1 MADPEFEWGLVF
13 NADGSINI
21 LRSPCFDVGFEDDAT
36 VEVYLERVVPILGS
50 IIDRR
55 FSSYDWSIASQS
67 FTPSSSLSTPTW
79 LKAIGVATIFVASLS
94 LLKAFS
100 R

>member
-1 MADPEFEWGLVF
+1 MADSEFEWGLVF

-36 VEVYLERVVPILGS
+36 VEEYLERVVPILVS
-50 IIDRR
+50 IIDRQFQDYAWMIIGR
-55 FSSYDWSIASQS
+55 HPPPLPPAATSPVMKSFVSFSVVV
-67 FTPSSSLSTPTW
+67 LS
-79 LKAIGVATIFVASLS
+79 IFVWFF
-94 LLKAFS
+94 LL

>member
-13 NADGSINI
+13 DADGSINI
-21 LRSPCFDVGFEDDAT
+21 LRSLCFDVGFEDDAA
-36 VEVYLERVVPILGS
+36 VEEYLERVVPILVS

-55 FSSYDWSIASQS
+55 FLSYDWSIDNQA
-67 FTPSSSLSTPTW
+67 FTPSLSPYTSPW
-79 LKAIGVATIFVASLS
+79 LKAIDVATVFVASLS